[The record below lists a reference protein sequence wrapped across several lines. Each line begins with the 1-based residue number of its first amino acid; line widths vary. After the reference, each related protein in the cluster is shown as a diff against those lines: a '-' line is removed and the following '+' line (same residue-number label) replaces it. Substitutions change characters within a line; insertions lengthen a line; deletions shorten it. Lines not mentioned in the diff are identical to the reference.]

1 MLGSAHVGRYEE
13 SLVLGEELRSPV
25 AIEGI
30 GGIYEAIGDRTATG
44 QEERA
49 GLILAI
55 ACFDSRAG
63 GKPITCATFNCP
75 GVPANRVSNHETFIC
90 ISIEVLAICKEV
102 IRTKIFSQALGTD
115 SFHSQ
120 IHVRQEG

>member
-1 MLGSAHVGRYEE
+1 MLGSAHVGGYEE
-13 SLVLGEELRSPV
+13 PLVLGEDLRSPV

-30 GGIYEAIGDRTATG
+30 GGIYKAIGDRTAAG

-49 GLILAI
+49 GLVLAI

-63 GKPITCATFNCP
+63 GKPITGATFNCP

-90 ISIEVLAICKEV
+90 ISVQVLAICKEV
-102 IRTKIFSQALGTD
+102 VWTEVFNKALGTD
-115 SFHSQ
+115 GFDAQ
-120 IHVRQEG
+120 VHVRQEG